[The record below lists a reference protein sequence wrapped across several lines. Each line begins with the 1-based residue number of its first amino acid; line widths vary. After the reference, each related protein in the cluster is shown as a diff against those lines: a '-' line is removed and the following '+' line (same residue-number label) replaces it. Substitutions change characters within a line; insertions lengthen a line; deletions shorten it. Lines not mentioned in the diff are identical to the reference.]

1 MNMHS
6 KKSFI
11 TYIITIAAI
20 LIIVNIVS
28 RNLFFRLDLTDNK
41 MYSLSES
48 SKTVVSKID
57 DRLTMKVY
65 FSDNLPGE
73 YGNNRRYLQDILEE
87 YAAYSNGN
95 IHFEFFRPDD
105 DEKMQEDAQKSG
117 IQPVQLQVIEND
129 ALEVKRVYMGM
140 VFLYEDDRET
150 IPVIQTTTGLEYD
163 ITTKI
168 KKLVDL
174 QKEDIGIAQLAGQEN
189 IKTENI
195 SQILRERYNVQN
207 TNLSLPVSDDISL
220 LLMNGVEDSL
230 VDNERQNL
238 ENFINRGGNL
248 LLTQNRI
255 KTDLVTQQA
264 SPIVSDIFSVLELY
278 GINIATNLVLDKN
291 CGKVNVQQNLG
302 FIRIPVPMD
311 YPFLP
316 IIKKEK
322 FNDEISLVSGLEAL
336 RLMFPSEIVF
346 DDTNFVKDNIVVTPL
361 FSSSDRSTTM
371 EEFFNLNPDPKQNP
385 SFRQLNEPGKV
396 MGVLV
401 EKYTRHG
408 ETRLANQL
416 ILVSDSKFMSDAGGG
431 SAPENKIFVMNAA
444 DYLLGDKELI
454 ALRSREITNRPLEE
468 LEDEEKSR
476 WKWINI
482 MLPSILVVCFGF
494 IRLKRENS
502 RAKVLEEIY
511 D

>member
-1 MNMHS
+1 MNTHN

-11 TYIITIAAI
+11 TYIATIAVI
-20 LIIVNIVS
+20 LVILNIVS
-28 RNLFFRLDLTDNK
+28 RNWFFRLDLTDNQ

-48 SKTVVSKID
+48 SKSVVGKID

-73 YGNNRRYLQDILEE
+73 YGNNERYLQDILEE

-95 IHFEFFRPDD
+95 IHFEFFRPDN

-140 VFLYEDDRET
+140 VFLYEDERET

-168 KKLVDL
+168 KKLVDS
-174 QKEDIGIAQLAGQEN
+174 QKESIGIAQLMSQDN
-189 IKTENI
+189 IKSENI
-195 SQILRERYNVQN
+195 SQILRERYNVRN
-207 TNLSLPVSDDISL
+207 ANLNQPISDDISL

-230 VDNERQNL
+230 LADEKQNL

-248 LLTQNRI
+248 LLTQGRI
-255 KTDLVTQQA
+255 KTDLSTQQA
-264 SPIVSDIFSVLELY
+264 NPIVSDIFSVLESF
-278 GINIATNLVLDKN
+278 GIKILSNLVLDQN

-302 FIRIPVPMD
+302 FLRIPVPMD

-316 IIKKEK
+316 IIKKEN
-322 FNDEISLVSGLEAL
+322 FNDKITMVSGLEAL
-336 RLMFPSEIVF
+336 RLMFPSEITF
-346 DDTNFVKDNIVVTPL
+346 DDTSLFSNNDAVVTPL
-361 FSSSDRSTTM
+361 FNSSDRSTTM
-371 EEFFNLNPDPKQNP
+371 EEFFNLSPDPEQNP
-385 SFRQLNEPGKV
+385 SFRQLNETGKYLGALV
-396 MGVLV
+396 QKTNTETGV
-401 EKYTRHG
+401 
-408 ETRLANQL
+408 ASQL
-416 ILVSDSKFMSDAGGG
+416 IIVSDSKFMMDDGGG
-431 SAPENKIFVMNAA
+431 AAPENHIFVMNAA

-454 ALRSREITNRPLEE
+454 ALRSREITNRPLEG
-468 LEDEEKSR
+468 LEDEEKAR

-482 MLPSILVVCFGF
+482 LLPSILVMSFGF

>member
-1 MNMHS
+1 MNTHN

-11 TYIITIAAI
+11 TYIAMIAAI
-20 LIIVNIVS
+20 LIILNIVS
-28 RNLFFRLDLTDNK
+28 RNWFFRLDLTDNK

-48 SKTVVSKID
+48 SKSVVEKID
-57 DRLTMKVY
+57 DRLTMKIY

-87 YAAYSNGN
+87 YSAYSNGH
-95 IHFEFFRPDD
+95 IYFEFYSTDD

-140 VFLYEDDRET
+140 VFLYEDERET

-168 KKLVDL
+168 KKLVDS
-174 QKEDIGIAQLAGQEN
+174 QKESIGIAQLTDQEN

-195 SQILRERYNVQN
+195 SQILRERYNVQYS
-207 TNLSLPVSDDISL
+207 NLNQTVSDEISL

-230 VDNERQNL
+230 RGDEKQNL
-238 ENFINRGGNL
+238 EDFINRGGNL

-255 KTDLVTQQA
+255 KTDLSTQQA
-264 SPIVSDIFSVLELY
+264 NPIVSDIFSVLESF
-278 GINIATNLVLDKN
+278 GIKIASNLVLDQN

-302 FIRIPVPMD
+302 FLRIPVPMD

-316 IIKKEK
+316 IIMKEN
-322 FNDEISLVSGLEAL
+322 FNDEITMVSGLEVL
-336 RLMFPSEIVF
+336 RLMFPSEIIF
-346 DDTNFVKDNIVVTPL
+346 DDTSL
-361 FSSSDRSTTM
+361 FSNNTAITSLFTSSDRSTIM
-371 EEFFNLNPDPKQNP
+371 EEFFNLSPDPQQNP
-385 SFRQLNEPGKV
+385 SFRQLNEAGKILGALV
-396 MGVLV
+396 QKTNAETGVV
-401 EKYTRHG
+401 S
-408 ETRLANQL
+408 QL
-416 ILVSDSKFMSDAGGG
+416 ILVSDSKFMADNGGG
-431 SAPENKIFVMNAA
+431 ASPENHIFVLNAA

-454 ALRSREITNRPLEE
+454 SLRSREITNRPLEE
-468 LEDEEKSR
+468 LKDEQKSR

-482 MLPSILVVCFGF
+482 LLPSILIVGFGF
-494 IRLKRENS
+494 IRLKRENR